1 MIINPLTGQGVSDTK
16 STKKTKASQG
26 TSFFDLLTDQLQPAA
41 ETEATSATAAVPTE
55 GQVATELRLTGLS
68 MSENTID
75 LLESFSQALGNLHL
89 STSDLLPLI
98 EALEGDTTT
107 LLDIKEQLPKHDP
120 LSQLI
125 DRVATVSAI
134 EAEKFRR
141 GDYN

>member
-26 TSFFDLLTDQLQPAA
+26 ASFFDLLTDQLQPAA

-75 LLESFSQALGNLHL
+75 LLESFSQALGDLHL
-89 STSDLLPLI
+89 SANDLLPLI

-125 DRVATVSAI
+125 DRVATISAI